1 MVGLRCRD
9 RRVWDDV
16 FVVLALDS
24 LRKSLMSSLV
34 LVHLVAK
41 PKNFNIKYNYAYL
54 DLLSISS
61 FLTVFF
67 IFGYKNLPM
76 SFLSLFRNP
85 GTLGVLNTTTLLA
98 PCGSTYLLRSHM
110 VELSEDHEARMV
122 WLSPHFK
129 ALLIMYA
136 LYQNKWKYPLRVW
149 WVSMIPTQHVLYN
162 IDFASKVW
170 LAFSTASMACCS
182 VGETSL

>member
-1 MVGLRCRD
+1 MIATSYRRPDSSNWRWLAFVVEIDALSRRGRVCGSPVGL
-9 RRVWDDV
+9 
-16 FVVLALDS
+16 AS

-136 LYQNKWKYPLRVW
+136 LYQNKWKYPLRV
-149 WVSMIPTQHVLYN
+149 
-162 IDFASKVW
+162 
-170 LAFSTASMACCS
+170 
-182 VGETSL
+182 